1 MMQNN
6 LKILSVLYIMSVL
19 ALAGICQSSLSTQLA
34 LGQNIIADNSTL
46 SSAVEEGIVFQ
57 PHSKPYNHTY
67 GEWTAKWWQWAYSIP
82 MEVNPAY
89 DDTGKYCSEN
99 QRGPVWFFPG
109 TYGKSVVRECTVPT
123 GTAILFPIL
132 NSECSFAEFPEL
144 KTITDLSICAK
155 TFQDQVTDLHA
166 SIDGQEIPKIDL
178 EKYRTQSPP
187 FSFTLPENNILGLPA
202 NTTTS
207 AISDGNWVF
216 VKPLKPGK
224 HAISFMG
231 DVTSVDKNTSAKS
244 FAFPSGWNYSTTYEL
259 IIK

>member
-1 MMQNN
+1 MENN
-6 LKILSVLYIMSVL
+6 LKILSAFCTMGVL
-19 ALAGICQSSLSTQLA
+19 ALAGLYPSNISTQLVE
-34 LGQNIIADNSTL
+34 GQNAIRNNSTV
-46 SSAVEEGIVFQ
+46 SSAVEKGMIFH
-57 PHSKPYNHTY
+57 PHSKPYNLTY

-82 MEVNPAY
+82 RDVNPAY

-109 TYGKSVVRECTVPT
+109 TYGKSVIRECIVPT

-144 KTITDLSICAK
+144 KTTKDLSICAK
-155 TFQDQVTDLHA
+155 TFQDQVTDLHT
-166 SIDGQEIPKIDL
+166 SIDSQEIPKKTL
-178 EKYRTQSPP
+178 EKYRIQSPP
-187 FSFTLPENNILGLPA
+187 FNFSLPENNILGLPA

-216 VKPLKPGK
+216 VKPLNPGK
-224 HAISFMG
+224 HEISFMG
-231 DVTSVDKNTSAKS
+231 DVTNIDKNTSVES
-244 FAFPSGWNYSTTYEL
+244 FAFPSGWNYSTTYDL

>member
-1 MMQNN
+1 
-6 LKILSVLYIMSVL
+6 MSN
-19 ALAGICQSSLSTQLA
+19 G
-34 LGQNIIADNSTL
+34 
-46 SSAVEEGIVFQ
+46 
-57 PHSKPYNHTY
+57 H
-67 GEWTAKWWQWAYSIP
+67 IP
-82 MEVNPAY
+82 
-89 DDTGKYCSEN
+89 EN

-109 TYGKSVVRECTVPT
+109 TYGKLVIRKCTVPT

-178 EKYRTQSPP
+178 EKYRTQSPL
-187 FSFTLPENNILGLPA
+187 FNFTLLENNILGLPA
-202 NTTTS
+202 NTTTT

-231 DVTSVDKNTSAKS
+231 DVTSVDKNTSAES